1 MEILAGDCFKLGT
14 KAEPRLSGD
23 LDGTPGITLVGPKGS
38 LQTKEGLMVAQRH
51 IHMHPDDAAEFGV
64 HDGQSVSIE
73 IDGIRGGIY
82 RNVVIRVT
90 PDSTLECHVDTEEA
104 NGMGLGG
111 AATAVLIMESSK
123 TDI

>member
-1 MEILAGDCFKLGT
+1 
-14 KAEPRLSGD
+14 
-23 LDGTPGITLVGPKGS
+23 
-38 LQTKEGLMVAQRH
+38 MVAQRH

-90 PDSTLECHVDTEEA
+90 PDSALECHVDTEEA

-111 AATAVLIMESSK
+111 AATAALIMESSK